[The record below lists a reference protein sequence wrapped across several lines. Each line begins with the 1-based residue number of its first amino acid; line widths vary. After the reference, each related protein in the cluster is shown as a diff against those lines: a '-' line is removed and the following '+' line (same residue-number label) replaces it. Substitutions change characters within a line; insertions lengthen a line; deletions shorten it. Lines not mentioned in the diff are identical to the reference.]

1 MNTAEFRNTVSRHRC
16 RAFRTLMQPGSRG
29 STTVTFFYDVNGTSK
44 FVWLSATTADGQP
57 LLLPG
62 FVFALER
69 DWHISLFTEN
79 ARRVWGEL
87 VSAGWREIATG
98 VIG

>member
-1 MNTAEFRNTVSRHRC
+1 MNTAEFRNTICRHRC
-16 RAFRTLMQPGSRG
+16 CAFRTLMQPGSRG
-29 STTVTFFYDVNGTSK
+29 STTVTFYYDVDGGST
-44 FVWLSATTADGQP
+44 FVWLTATTADGQP
-57 LLLPG
+57 LRVDRG
-62 FVFALER
+62 QYALER